1 MIRKAASSLRA
12 VKSLPF
18 VFTMSITCLRV
29 TLPTLVLLG
38 SLEPAAV
45 LAAFFNKI
53 AAARHLDVHSET
65 STFPTRIKASSIPLA
80 HLFLLRLES
89 TGKEHEFSPARAE
102 AEPH

>member
-12 VKSLPF
+12 FKSLPF

-38 SLEPAAV
+38 SLEPAAM

-53 AAARHLDVHSET
+53 AAGGPFVV
-65 STFPTRIKASSIPLA
+65 KV
-80 HLFLLRLES
+80 
-89 TGKEHEFSPARAE
+89 KEFSFFKMIKNGRKSPACFFVGGVKFLQNDLVLFPPRARA
-102 AEPH
+102 

>member
-12 VKSLPF
+12 FKSLPF

-38 SLEPAAV
+38 SLEPAAM

-53 AAARHLDVHSET
+53 AAGGGFVGQLDEFFFFKKIKNRKKLPVFFFVGGVKFFSNCLIFLAR
-65 STFPTRIKASSIPLA
+65 
-80 HLFLLRLES
+80 
-89 TGKEHEFSPARAE
+89 
-102 AEPH
+102 